1 MLKCLNRLFTKA
13 APLPLTS
20 SSIIAPNFNS
30 IEAPSTAAISM
41 ESWKDSMW
49 VQQIVLIDGSLHGV
63 TLYVHPITCSPSRII
78 IPTISREKPSTFAW
92 PLAQAQAH
100 WVWSCNAQPCL
111 EQLLVGCVHHWV
123 QLWILLGESG
133 VNKSP
138 FAWRFYIRQ
147 SQSLDIDIF
156 WDKYLPPWWGMGHSK
171 LSFSR
176 VRSVWSLCLLHWQL
190 FTVVDLPFLG

>member
-1 MLKCLNRLFTKA
+1 MLKCLNRLFTIA

-20 SSIIAPNFNS
+20 SSIIALNFNS

-63 TLYVHPITCSPSRII
+63 TLYVHPITCSSSRII
-78 IPTISREKPSTFAW
+78 IPTRKTFHFCMTPCPGSSTLSLKLQC
-92 PLAQAQAH
+92 PTLPRTTPRRLR
-100 WVWSCNAQPCL
+100 SP
-111 EQLLVGCVHHWV
+111 WV
-123 QLWILLGESG
+123 QLWVLLRESG

-171 LSFSR
+171 LCFSR
-176 VRSVWSLCLLHWQL
+176 VRSVWSLCLLHW
-190 FTVVDLPFLG
+190 